1 MTKSGNPL
9 FRFSVRPFILII
21 RGDGCEVRDQQ
32 EPETDVQQKLKEDI
46 VMDLTTILIIIV
58 LLLVFGGGGF
68 YWFRRG

>member
-1 MTKSGNPL
+1 
-9 FRFSVRPFILII
+9 
-21 RGDGCEVRDQQ
+21 VRDQQ